1 MDSNEGNEG
10 NEGNE
15 ANEGYWTAQPLSSGM
30 RMVHTI
36 LLPSIQMTPM
46 VIVSRSRGGAQIV
59 CLSEDNKLYIA
70 MHLPT
75 AQPITPTA
83 QPAPQTKTW

>member
-1 MDSNEGNEG
+1 MDSHEG

-75 AQPITPTA
+75 AQPITPTV

>member
-1 MDSNEGNEG
+1 MDSHEGNEA
-10 NEGNE
+10 NE

-59 CLSEDNKLYIA
+59 CLSEDSKLYIA

-83 QPAPQTKTW
+83 QPAQQTKTW